1 MTDERDKIGSDLGRI
16 ERMLQEVKEADKQIR
31 AAAEHRLGVV
41 NARIEEL
48 RPTAISDEA
57 AGAEYQKLVHERG
70 VLHGVLAPE

>member
-48 RPTAISDEA
+48 RPNVFDDESA
-57 AGAEYQKLVHERG
+57 CHEYQKLVQERG
-70 VLHGVLAPE
+70 VLYGVLAPE